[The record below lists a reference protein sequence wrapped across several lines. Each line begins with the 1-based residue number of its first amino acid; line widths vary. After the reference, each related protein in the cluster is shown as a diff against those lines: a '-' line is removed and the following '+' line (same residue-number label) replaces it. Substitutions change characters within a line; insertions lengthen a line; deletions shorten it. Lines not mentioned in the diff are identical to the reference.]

1 MSRQNTW
8 QKAQTKIHCDINF
21 RNIFADSF
29 PVTWEMRIYATIIKL
44 RSGTSHYIKLSL
56 SLLYSERDSNQNE
69 EIPH

>member
-29 PVTWEMRIYATIIKL
+29 PVTWEMRIYQTENI
-44 RSGTSHYIKLSL
+44 
-56 SLLYSERDSNQNE
+56 SN
-69 EIPH
+69 